1 MEFFV
6 DKNSIFKTKKYL
18 IIYLLIII
26 VGTLFLTKLNNIQ
39 APFKEILI
47 LIFALIIGFVFLVT
61 TIGKNVELYKM
72 VFCLLLIMGILF
84 SVLTPIG
91 DIPDEKEHFVR
102 SEFISQ
108 GILVPE
114 LDNGSFIT
122 IASSNELFDQN
133 SFGTILNNTAGP
145 INYSNVP
152 ANGAALQNPFYGYLP
167 QGIGIFLAK
176 LLSLDSIYM
185 LILGRFFNSI
195 LYAGIVSL
203 AIKKTPILKI
213 PLFAMACLPLALYQ
227 SFSISIDTMI
237 NGLAIFLI
245 AYFLYMY
252 KSKNLGRREIIIYS
266 IICLLLGLCKLPY
279 LAFIFLLFFVP
290 KNNFNNE
297 KYYYF
302 AFLTSLIVGI
312 IGFLWY
318 DLYASSAYFNSWR
331 GVHMLN
337 EGINSTLQ
345 LNFAST
351 HLTEFFAVL
360 TSSNYLY
367 DLLMGLFTFACN
379 ERVYTNESIL
389 MLLVMF
395 IGFICFFYPLDEKF
409 PKKTKIGVLIISL
422 IIFFSI
428 YLIQF
433 FTWTPVGQFYIIGVQ
448 SRYFLPLLPLAP
460 IALNFNKEKSDV
472 NLDNLVITFTM
483 SFISLSIMLLVF
495 HFY

>member
-1 MEFFV
+1 MKFFL
-6 DKNSIFKTKKYL
+6 DKNSIFETKKYF
-18 IIYLLIII
+18 IIYLLIML
-26 VGTLFLTKLNNIQ
+26 VGVFSLTKLNNIQ
-39 APFKEILI
+39 APSKEILI
-47 LIFALIIGFVFLVT
+47 FIFLLIIGFVFLVT
-61 TIGKNVELYKM
+61 TIKKNIKLYKT
-72 VFCLLLIMGILF
+72 VFCLLLIIGILF
-84 SVLTPIG
+84 SVLTPIN

-102 SEFISQ
+102 SEFISR

-133 SFGTILNNTAGP
+133 SFGTILNNSAGP
-145 INYSNVP
+145 INYSNVL

-176 LLSLDSIYM
+176 LFSLDSIFM
-185 LILGRFFNSI
+185 LILGRIFNSI
-195 LYAGIVSL
+195 FYAGIVSL
-203 AIKKTPILKI
+203 AIKKTPILKV

-227 SFSISIDTMI
+227 SFSISIDAII

-252 KSKNLGRREIIIYS
+252 KSKNLDKREIIIYS
-266 IICLLLGLCKLPY
+266 TICLLMGLCKLPY
-279 LAFIFLLFFVP
+279 LALILLLFFVP

-302 AFLTSLIVGI
+302 AFLASFIVGI

-318 DLYASSAYFNSWR
+318 DLYASSAYFYSWR
-331 GVHMLN
+331 GYYMVN
-337 EGINSTLQ
+337 AGVNSTLQ
-345 LNFAST
+345 LNFVST
-351 HLTEFFAVL
+351 HLKEFFAVL

-367 DLLMGLFTFACN
+367 DLLMGLFNFSYN
-379 ERVYTNESIL
+379 ERVYTNESIS
-389 MLLVMF
+389 MLLIMF
-395 IGFICFFYPLDEKF
+395 IGFLCFYYPLDEKF

-433 FTWTPVGQFYIIGVQ
+433 FTWTPVGNPNIIGVQ
-448 SRYFLPLLPLAP
+448 TRYFLPLFPFMP
-460 IALNFNKEKSDV
+460 IAFNFNKEKRDV
-472 NLDNLVITFTM
+472 NLDNLVLTFTM
-483 SFISLSIMLLVF
+483 SFISLGIMLIVF